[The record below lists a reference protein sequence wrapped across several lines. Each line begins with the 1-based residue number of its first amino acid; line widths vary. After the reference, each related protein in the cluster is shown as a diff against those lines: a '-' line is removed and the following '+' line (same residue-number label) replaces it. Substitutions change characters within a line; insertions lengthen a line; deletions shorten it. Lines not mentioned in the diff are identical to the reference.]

1 MLFALLLT
9 ATPLLAQD
17 PADGAAEE
25 MPAAK
30 KAADKAEGDKKPAP
44 KKDAAKKAAPA
55 KPVDPAVIAIRDS
68 NPSTPSDLVRSIDA
82 LLSLD
87 ALPLAEE
94 YFKKLAAM
102 PLTEAQLGALGRE
115 FDAGVWFRISQ
126 TKSFGPEA
134 NRFVG
139 SVFAAL
145 RKAQENPDQIS
156 QLMAALASPQEATRA
171 AARAD
176 LMQTGRAAIGPLV
189 AVLADP
195 KRKAIQAEARAVLV
209 AMGREAVEPLLAGLD
224 GAGAELKPQIVA
236 VLAQTNDPRAEEAL
250 LVESVA
256 PGTPPAIKQLAEAAV
271 RRSFESPPSQVEVA
285 ARLMRLID
293 DYMKAERRLPSDEKN
308 TSELWRYDAA
318 SGQII
323 SHRLPAEAA
332 AAVHAAWLARRL
344 RTVAPNSPIAEQWH
358 LMANLHAAKLLGGLH
373 QPLQQGPGRAAL
385 DRAVA
390 RGPAVI
396 EPVLRQALEKNHVP
410 AALAALEVLG
420 KTNDPSL
427 LASTGAAP
435 NVLLKAASH
444 GDRRIR
450 LAALEAIAA
459 LKPTQAMAGSS
470 TIARALLDFANFSG
484 VRRAVVADPRSDRAH
499 ALGSLLDQCSFT
511 TSVATT
517 GREAFHEAAGS
528 TEVELVLIVMT
539 VERPDA
545 EELLRQLR
553 RDPRTA
559 RLPVGLIADPDRLY
573 RAEGIALA
581 DPLTKAFVRPR
592 DLPTMQERVAALEAM
607 SGPNHV
613 THAERRQQAATAL
626 KIIAAMNERPQ
637 RLFDFQGMDEAAEAA
652 LYVPE
657 LTPAAIQVLTH
668 CRTSNAQKALADLAS
683 SDTQPIATRQ
693 AAAAAFAESIKRH
706 GIQLSIVE
714 IQHQARLYDQAA
726 ALDQQSQDVLWSLLE
741 AMQKAKSEVGSRKS
755 DQKRSKLPQPL

>member
-1 MLFALLLT
+1 MAMLFASLLLPG
-9 ATPLLAQD
+9 PLLAQD
-17 PADGAAEE
+17 PADA
-25 MPAAK
+25 PAAK
-30 KAADKAEGDKKPAP
+30 IDADKAEGDKKAAP
-44 KKDAAKKAAPA
+44 KKAAPA
-55 KPVDPAVIAIRDS
+55 RPVDPAVIAIHNS
-68 NPSTPSDLVRSIDA
+68 NPSTPRDLVRSIDA

-94 YFKKLAAM
+94 YFKKLAAI
-102 PLTEAQLGALGRE
+102 PLSEEQRAALGRE

-134 NRFVG
+134 TRFVG

-145 RKAQENPDQIS
+145 RKAQDNPDQIS
-156 QLMAALASPQEATRA
+156 QLLAALASPQEGVRA

-176 LMQTGRAAIGPLV
+176 LVQTGRAAIGPLV
-189 AVLADP
+189 VALTDP

-209 AMGREAVEPLLAGLD
+209 AMGREAVEPLLAVLD
-224 GAGAELKPQIVA
+224 GATEELKPQIVA
-236 VLAQTNDPRAEEAL
+236 VLAQSNAPRAEEAL

-256 PGTPPAIKQLAEAAV
+256 PHTPPVIKQLAEAAV
-271 RRSFESPPSQVEVA
+271 RRSFESPPSQLEVA

-293 DYMKAERRLPSDEKN
+293 DYMKAERRLPSDEKK

-318 SGQII
+318 NGQLTAQ
-323 SHRLPAEAA
+323 RLPVEAA

-373 QPLQQGPGRAAL
+373 QPLRQGPGRAAL
-385 DRAVA
+385 DRALA

-396 EPVLRQALEKNHVP
+396 EPVLRLALEKNHVP
-410 AALAALEVLG
+410 AALAALEVLSQTG
-420 KTNDPSL
+420 DPSL
-427 LASTGAAP
+427 LSSTGKAP

-470 TIARALLDFANFSG
+470 AIARALLDFANFSD
-484 VRRAVVADPRSDRAH
+484 VRRAVVADPRAERAH
-499 ALGSLLDQCSFT
+499 ALGSLLDQCGFST
-511 TSVATT
+511 AVATT
-517 GREAFHEAAGS
+517 GREAFHAAAGS

-539 VERPDA
+539 VEHPEA

-559 RLPVGLIADPDRLY
+559 RLPVGLIADPGRLY

-592 DLPTMQERVAALEAM
+592 DLATLQERVAALEAL

-613 THAERRQQAATAL
+613 PHAERRQQAATAL
-626 KIIAAMNERPQ
+626 RIMAAMNERPQ

-657 LTPAAIQVLTH
+657 LTPAAIQVLTR

-683 SDTQPIATRQ
+683 SGTQPIATRQ
-693 AAAAAFAESIKRH
+693 AAAAAFADSIKRH
-706 GIQLSIVE
+706 RIQLSIAD

-726 ALDQQSQDVLWSLLE
+726 ALDPQSQDVLWSLLE
-741 AMQKAKSEVGSRKS
+741 AMQKTKVKVKKNG
-755 DQKRSKLPQPL
+755 